1 MGQIETLPEQEVL
14 VKQDEKPPHLY
25 PSGKLIIS
33 SGVRVQKSG
42 RENLLRENLT
52 LSKINLRVF
61 QAGGQPFLYSM
72 IKV

>member
-1 MGQIETLPEQEVL
+1 MGQIETLPEQEIL

-42 RENLLRENLT
+42 HDNMT